1 MFRGPDFQDN
11 PMLTIDQIK
20 RRLDNHRPKA
30 LELDVKRHAA
40 VALILKTGEHGTEA
54 LLIRRAEHEDDPWSG
69 DLAFPGGRIEDQ
81 DRDDRAAAER
91 ETWEEIG
98 IDLNHADY
106 LGQGDDLGGAYL
118 SVRVSCFIYHLKQET
133 RFTLNNEV
141 VDLFWVPLTTLLAPE
156 RNRMEEFYYRGADR
170 EHPVI
175 DLSEWSQ
182 RPLWGLT
189 YRLIDNFFQ
198 LFGLSFKHPEKL

>member
-1 MFRGPDFQDN
+1 
-11 PMLTIDQIK
+11 MLSITQIK
-20 RRLDNHRPKA
+20 QRLDNHQPQAFK
-30 LELDVKRHAA
+30 LDVNRHAA
-40 VALILKTGEHGTEA
+40 VALILRRGESGTEI
-54 LLIRRAEHEDDPWSG
+54 LLIRRAEHENDPWSG
-69 DLAFPGGRIEDQ
+69 DLAFPGGRIEEE

-98 IDLNHADY
+98 VDLSAAEY

-118 SVRVSCFIYHLKQET
+118 SVRVSCFIYHLHQDVP
-133 RFTLNNEV
+133 FTMNGEV
-141 VDLFWVPLTTLLAPE
+141 VDLFWVPLTTLLDTD

-170 EHPVI
+170 THPIV

-189 YRLIDNFFQ
+189 YRLINNFLQ

>member
-1 MFRGPDFQDN
+1 
-11 PMLTIDQIK
+11 MLSITQIK
-20 RRLDNHRPKA
+20 QRLDNHQPQVFK
-30 LELDVKRHAA
+30 LDVTRHAA
-40 VALILKTGEHGTEA
+40 VALILRRSESGTEI
-54 LLIRRAEHEDDPWSG
+54 LLIRRAEHENDPWSG
-69 DLAFPGGRIEDQ
+69 DLACPGGRIEEQ
-81 DRDDRAAAER
+81 DSDDRAAAER

-98 IDLNHADY
+98 IDLSHADY

-118 SVRVSCFIYHLKQET
+118 SVRVSCFVYHLKQDAP
-133 RFTLNNEV
+133 FKLNGEV

-156 RNRMEEFYYRGADR
+156 RNRMAEFYYRGADR
-170 EHPVI
+170 KHPIV

-189 YRLIDNFFQ
+189 YRLIDNFLQ